1 MPPAQRPAVVT
12 APIARLY
19 EEDPSLYE
27 AVTARDFHPQAR
39 AILRWAG
46 KGAPRLLELFAGPA
60 RHALALQALD
70 ARVTC
75 VDASAAMR
83 RHARAAGVR
92 DYVRAKLPSLPVR
105 GLYDGALLLQFSAGI
120 LDPDGLS
127 RLLRA
132 VARRLRPGAPLVVEL
147 RRLSV
152 LRACEAHVLPRTL
165 PWNGRAVRLLC
176 PEDGI
181 EWSEDDWTIAMT
193 MRVDIL
199 EGDAP
204 VETRRWRFSERL
216 VRPADLARMGKGRFR
231 VESPPAP
238 EFPESRIVVLRRR

>member
-1 MPPAQRPAVVT
+1 MPGTP
-12 APIARLY
+12 PISRLY
-19 EEDPSLYE
+19 EKDPSLYE
-27 AVTARDFHPQAR
+27 AITARDFEAQAR
-39 AILRWAG
+39 AVLRWV
-46 KGAPRLLELFAGPA
+46 KRGAPRLLELFAGPA

-120 LDPDGLS
+120 LDCDGLS
-127 RLLRA
+127 RLLGA

-147 RRLSV
+147 RRLSA
-152 LRACEAHVLPRTL
+152 LRACDAHVLPRTL
-165 PWNGRAVRLLC
+165 PWNGRQVRLLC

-181 EWSEDDWTIAMT
+181 EWSEDDWTVAMT
-193 MRVDIL
+193 MRVDL
-199 EGDAP
+199 LDGDSA

-216 VRPADLARMGKGRFR
+216 VRPADLDRLSKGAFR
-231 VESPPAP
+231 LESPSAP
-238 EFPESRIVVLRRR
+238 EFPDSRIVLLRRR